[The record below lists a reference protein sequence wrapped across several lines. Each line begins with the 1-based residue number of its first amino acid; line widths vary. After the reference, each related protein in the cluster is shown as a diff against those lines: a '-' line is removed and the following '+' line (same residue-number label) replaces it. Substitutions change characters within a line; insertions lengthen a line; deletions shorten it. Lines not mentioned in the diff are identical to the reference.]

1 MDDENAEF
9 IENANSRIAIMNT
22 SNEYS
27 YEYDGNFSFE
37 EAPGIPFVKQ
47 PAHLIAVYSIAYGLI
62 FIFGLIGNSFV
73 IAVIFKDPSMRNVTN
88 YFILNLA
95 VADIF
100 VALLCVPI
108 TLLANIFT
116 GKLEILFPFK
126 TLFY

>member
-9 IENANSRIAIMNT
+9 IENADGRIVIMNT
-22 SNEYS
+22 SNAYS

-37 EAPGIPFVKQ
+37 ESPGIPLVKQ
-47 PAHLIAVYSIAYGLI
+47 PAHLIAVYSIAYGLV

-100 VALLCVPI
+100 VAILCVPI

-116 GKLEILFPFK
+116 GKLEFFYPFK
-126 TLFY
+126 TILY